1 MFNKRLIQ
9 RLTSAISYHTCIRF
23 ELTIN
28 MNINYRC
35 VNIIQ
40 SRGNYLW
47 QNYLKLIECD
57 SRKSYIEL
65 LKILTD
71 FNINFLPI
79 LYGTC
84 ELLQLHGSYY
94 IIIFFIF
101 ALRRNPTPLYLSS
114 LRDSILIHVLLEFI
128 HFHHEHWQRSYTL
141 VIQTKISFFFSK
153 KKYSYFK

>member
-9 RLTSAISYHTCIRF
+9 RLTSAISYHTCTRF
-23 ELTIN
+23 ELAIN
-28 MNINYRC
+28 MNINYRR

-40 SRGNYLW
+40 NRGNYLR

-79 LYGTC
+79 LYRTC
-84 ELLQLHGSYY
+84 ELLQLHDSYY
-94 IIIFFIF
+94 IITFFIF
-101 ALRRNPTPLYLSS
+101 QSNTTVSLFAKRFDFNPRAVRIYSLSPWTLTTILYVGNLN
-114 LRDSILIHVLLEFI
+114 
-128 HFHHEHWQRSYTL
+128 
-141 VIQTKISFFFSK
+141 KNFFFL
-153 KKYSYFK
+153 F

>member
-9 RLTSAISYHTCIRF
+9 RLTSAISCHTCIRF

-28 MNINYRC
+28 MNINYRR

-40 SRGNYLW
+40 NGGNYLW

-71 FNINFLPI
+71 FNINFLLI
-79 LYGTC
+79 LYRTC
-84 ELLQLHGSYY
+84 ELLQLHDSYY
-94 IIIFFIF
+94 IITFFIF
-101 ALRRNPTPLYLSS
+101 PLRRNPTPLYLSS
-114 LRDSILIHVLLEFI
+114 LRDSILIHVPLEFI
-128 HFHHEHWQRSYTL
+128 HFHHEHWQRSYRTL
-141 VIQTKISFFFSK
+141 VI
-153 KKYSYFK
+153 